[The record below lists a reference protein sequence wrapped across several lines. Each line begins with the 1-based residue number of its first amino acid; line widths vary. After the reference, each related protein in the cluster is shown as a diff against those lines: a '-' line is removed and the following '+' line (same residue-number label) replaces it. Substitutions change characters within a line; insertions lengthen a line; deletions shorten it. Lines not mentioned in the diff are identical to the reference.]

1 MPRAPSSGW
10 SSPARFAMRSKDSS
24 RSSPARAT
32 SSTCRRTR
40 GTRRDTPARRPRA
53 GCRSPSTS
61 ATRCS
66 SSLVLNSSWRPVCY
80 RPVARPRLRRL
91 LMFSLTVIDHV
102 RLDCEHVARNY
113 TMHARAADRFASLSF
128 GVRIVMA
135 ALLAAAAAACVSS
148 ALLPARF
155 YQLAAVGA
163 TTAAMIGF
171 ALYSVLGLEARVS
184 AHRSFAHR
192 LWIVT
197 ERYRSLLAEA
207 NDGIVDVNAIL

>member
-1 MPRAPSSGW
+1 
-10 SSPARFAMRSKDSS
+10 
-24 RSSPARAT
+24 
-32 SSTCRRTR
+32 
-40 GTRRDTPARRPRA
+40 
-53 GCRSPSTS
+53 
-61 ATRCS
+61 
-66 SSLVLNSSWRPVCY
+66 
-80 RPVARPRLRRL
+80 
-91 LMFSLTVIDHV
+91 MFSLTVIDHV

-207 NDGIVDVNAIL
+207 NDGIVDVNAILRRRDELIEQVHAIYERGFAVDQPAYEAVRLPIYETPSSNAA